1 MRDFFTHHASRI
13 THHAS
18 RITHHASRITYH
30 ASRITHP
37 SSRRQRRL
45 FAFTVFVVLASLD
58 NAAAG
63 VLPPLYAIIARDLAT
78 AEAALGFVT
87 AVYVLIVATAATIWG
102 YQGDSGRRKPLL
114 LYGTVLWG
122 AGMILTATAPT
133 FLHFLL
139 FQMVTAVGVGAISSV
154 GFSVISD
161 LIPARRRGLA
171 LSLWS
176 VSQGLGGA
184 FGALL
189 GSTLGAYNWRW
200 PFFLIAA
207 LGFFFALLYLFTEEP
222 RRGRAEPELAPIF
235 AAGKSYSHRITFA
248 DIRSILARRSNA
260 WLLWQSFFFSLAYGS
275 TVWVPRWAIARVQV
289 EGYGLE
295 IATIVG
301 NLFVA
306 LFSVGAFFSIAAGH
320 WGDRWQR
327 RNPRGRTILST
338 VGLLGSIPFFVVL
351 FFIPFKGIVI
361 PPGDNLLEIG
371 WAVLAAL
378 FTNPW
383 VIAAFLV
390 ALFALA
396 LQATDPPNWAALITD
411 VNLPEHRG
419 TIIGL
424 SRLFRAAGNAISVG
438 LTGVV
443 FAVLS
448 TDLAPPDNYAVG
460 LALFQILV
468 IPAGLCYLGASRV
481 IPHDIARVRQTLLD
495 RAAPYVEQEEQV

>member
-1 MRDFFTHHASRI
+1 MRHFFTYHV
-13 THHAS
+13 
-18 RITHHASRITYH
+18 SRITYY
-30 ASRITHP
+30 ASRIR
-37 SSRRQRRL
+37 SSVSRRQQRL

-63 VLPPLYAIIARDLAT
+63 VLPPLYAIIARDFAT

-87 AVYVLIVATAATIWG
+87 AVYVLIVAASATIWG
-102 YQGDSGRRKPLL
+102 YRGDSGRRKPLL

-122 AGMILTATAPT
+122 VAMVLTGMSPT

-139 FQMVTAVGVGAISSV
+139 FQIITAVGVGAISSV

-161 LIPARRRGLA
+161 LIPVRRRGLA

-207 LGFFFALLYLFTEEP
+207 LGFFFALLYLFTQEP
-222 RRGRAEPELAPIF
+222 RRGHAEPELAPIF
-235 AAGKSYSHRITFA
+235 AAGKTYSHRITFA
-248 DIRSILARRSNA
+248 DIRLILARPSNA

-275 TVWVPRWAIARVQV
+275 TIWVPRWAIARVQA

-306 LFSVGAFFSIAAGH
+306 LFSMGGFFSIAAGYL
-320 WGDRWQR
+320 GDRWQQ

-338 VGLLGSIPFFVVL
+338 IGLLGSVPFFVML
-351 FFIPFKGIVI
+351 FFIPFKGVVI
-361 PPGDNLLEIG
+361 PIDGNLLEIG
-371 WAVLAAL
+371 WAVLITL
-378 FTNPW
+378 FTNGW
-383 VIAAFLV
+383 VMAAFLV
-390 ALFALA
+390 ALVALA

-424 SRLFRAAGNAISVG
+424 SRLFRAAGNAISVTLTG
-438 LTGVV
+438 LT
-443 FAVLS
+443 FTVLS
-448 TDLAPPDNYAVG
+448 AGLAPPDNYAVG

-468 IPAGLCYLGASRV
+468 IPAGLCYLGASRAV
-481 IPHDIARVRQTLLD
+481 PYDIVRVRQILVD
-495 RAAPYVEQEEQV
+495 RAARFTAQ

>member
-1 MRDFFTHHASRI
+1 MHR
-13 THHAS
+13 
-18 RITHHASRITYH
+18 
-30 ASRITHP
+30 P
-37 SSRRQRRL
+37 RRL
-45 FAFTVFVVLASLD
+45 FAFAVFVVLASLD

-63 VLPPLYAIIARDLAT
+63 VLPPLYAIIARDFAT
-78 AEAALGFVT
+78 PEAALGFVT
-87 AVYVLIVATAATIWG
+87 AVYVLIVAVAATIWG
-102 YQGDSGRRKPLL
+102 YRGDSGRRKPLL

-122 AGMILTATAPT
+122 AATILTGTSPT

-139 FQMVTAVGVGAISSV
+139 FQIITALGVGAISSI
-154 GFSVISD
+154 GFSVASD

-176 VSQGLGGA
+176 VSQGLGAA

-207 LGFFFALLYLFTEEP
+207 LGFFFALLYFFIEEP
-222 RRGRAEPELAPIF
+222 GRGRAEPELAPIF
-235 AAGKSYSHRITFA
+235 AAGKRYSHRITFA
-248 DIRSILARRSNA
+248 DIRTILARPSNA

-275 TVWVPRWAIARVQV
+275 TVWVPRWAIARVQA

-306 LFSVGAFFSIAAGH
+306 LFSVGSFFSIVAGH

-338 VGLLGSIPFFVVL
+338 VGLLGSIPFFIVL
-351 FFIPFKGIVI
+351 FFIPFKGVVI
-361 PPGDNLLEIG
+361 PAGGNLLQIG
-371 WAVLAAL
+371 GAVLVTL
-378 FTNPW
+378 FTNGW

-390 ALFALA
+390 ALIALA

-411 VNLPEHRG
+411 INLPEHRG

-424 SRLFRAAGNAISVG
+424 SRLFRAAGNAISVS

-448 TDLAPPDNYAVG
+448 ADLAPPHNYAAG
-460 LALFQILV
+460 LALFQLLV
-468 IPAGLCYLGASRV
+468 IPAALCYLGASRV
-481 IPHDIARVRQTLLD
+481 IPHDIARVRQTLVD
-495 RAAPYVEQEEQV
+495 RAAPFSKQKGQV